1 MITIMIVAES
11 DLVRGAL
18 AAVLAHEDDFE
29 VTCEHSLREDALATA
44 RLYRPGVVVIDIDRH
59 GSDGAG
65 IAVRLTCT
73 EPDCR
78 VLVLAGQR
86 SSATLRDLLA
96 AGVWGLISADTSPP
110 EVAQSIRQI
119 AAGER
124 VIDPVLGAAA
134 LRAGDNPLTSREQ
147 AVLQL
152 AAGGIPSKEIAAQL
166 FLSPG
171 TVRNYLSAAMQKTG
185 ARSRLE
191 AVRRAREA
199 GWLERDE

>member
-1 MITIMIVAES
+1 MITIMIVAEL

-29 VTCEHSLREDALATA
+29 VTCELSLREDVMAAI
-44 RLYRPGVVVIDIDRH
+44 RLRRPGVVVIDIDRY
-59 GSDGAG
+59 GADGAG
-65 IAVRLTCT
+65 IAVRLTCA

-78 VLVLAGQR
+78 VLVLTGQR

-96 AGVWGLISADTSPP
+96 AGVWGLMSADTSPE
-110 EVAQSIRQI
+110 EVARSIRLI

-124 VIDPVLGAAA
+124 VIDPLLGAAA
-134 LRAGDNPLTSREQ
+134 LRADDNPLTGREQ

-152 AAGGIPSKEIAAQL
+152 AADGIPAKEIAAQL

-171 TVRNYLSAAMQKTG
+171 TVRNYLSAAMHKTG
-185 ARSRLE
+185 ARTRLE
-191 AVRRAREA
+191 AVRRARDA
-199 GWLERDE
+199 GWLDRAD